1 MNTDSIALPAAERTL
16 PMMLRHA
23 ARHGARPLLR
33 MPGGAWSHED
43 VADVA
48 ARRATP
54 LAEAS
59 VAFGDRVALMC
70 GNRIELLETFVGC
83 GWLGAVAVPIDTAA
97 TALQIEDCLAET
109 GARLLVI
116 ESVFLPRLMQLDF
129 ARTVLRAIWIVG
141 EAPAAAAD
149 LPLQCEA
156 YPAAG
161 HAVPSAAVKPD
172 DALTVL
178 YTSGA
183 SAPGGAVPCT
193 HAQYYC
199 CGLASAQALGVTRG
213 DVLCTTLPLFQLD
226 ALHTLAQAL
235 LVGCR
240 VVFERRFS
248 AAGFWPATR
257 AAEATVIQLGD
268 AMVPLLLALPP
279 AEDERPHRVRIGLG
293 AGVSASAG
301 VAFRERT
308 GIELI
313 EGCGSAWR
321 TMR

>member
-1 MNTDSIALPAAERTL
+1 MNTDAMALPAAERTL

-23 ARHGARPLLR
+23 ARHGMRPLLR

-54 LAEAS
+54 LAEAG
-59 VAFGDRVALMC
+59 VAFGDRVALVC
-70 GNRIELLETFVGC
+70 GNRMELLETFVGC

-97 TALQIEDCLAET
+97 TAAEIEDCLADS

-116 ESVFLPRLMQLDF
+116 ESVFLLRLMHVDF
-129 ARTVLRAIWIVG
+129 ARTALRAVWIVG
-141 EAPAAAAD
+141 EAPGPAAD
-149 LPLQCEA
+149 LPLPCEA

-172 DALTVL
+172 DTLAIL
-178 YTSGA
+178 YTFGT
-183 SAPGGAVPCT
+183 SAPGGAVRCT
-193 HAQYYC
+193 HAQYHS
-199 CGLASAQALGVTRG
+199 CGLAAAQALGVTRG

-235 LVGCR
+235 LAGCR

-248 AAGFWPATR
+248 AVGFWPAMR
-257 AAEATVIQLGD
+257 AAEATVIQLLG
-268 AMVPLLLALPP
+268 AMVPLLLAQPP
-279 AEDERPHRVRIGLG
+279 AHDERAHRVRIGLG
-293 AGVSASAG
+293 SRVPAGAVT
-301 VAFRERT
+301 AFRERT

-313 EGCGSAWR
+313 EGCG
-321 TMR
+321 